1 MSKAM
6 SGLESCDRCGGTAR
20 EQLKLGERAANLC
33 RDCHGEAA
41 TILNAWMM
49 RREVLIESTV
59 AIPAGEPIVEENN
72 ITGIFF

>member
-6 SGLESCDRCGGTAR
+6 SGLEACDRCGGTAR
-20 EQLKLGERAANLC
+20 ERLRLEERAANVC
-33 RDCHGEAA
+33 SACHGEAA

-49 RREVLIESTV
+49 RREVLVEETV